1 MAFDFVLVIFVVS
14 LLVVRHSRQ
23 PQSLQRVGVKTPGQA
38 QAVVTLITHD
48 RATRPRAVNSVDFSL
63 VITLA
68 AQLCL
73 SGGNG
78 RACIFIRRIVGSL
91 AVIIAFINAP
101 IILVRIIIV
110 RVVIVRI
117 TVWVPRESEIEDEPR
132 AVDKAATVAMPEVVA
147 IAVPIVMPI
156 G

>member
-1 MAFDFVLVIFVVS
+1 M
-14 LLVVRHSRQ
+14 
-23 PQSLQRVGVKTPGQA
+23 
-38 QAVVTLITHD
+38 VTLITHD
-48 RATRPRAVNSVDFSL
+48 RATRRRAVNSVDFSM

-78 RACIFIRRIVGSL
+78 RACILIRRIVGSL
-91 AVIIAFINAP
+91 AVIFAFVNAP
-101 IILVRIIIV
+101 IILVRIIIIV

-117 TVWVPRESEIEDEPR
+117 TVWVPRESEIENEPR
-132 AVDKAATVAMPEVVA
+132 AVNKTATMAMPPMVSTA
-147 IAVPIVMPI
+147 IPITVPL